1 MAIFKNLKRTR
12 LHHYKERKGLNLKS
26 KASHPFYFT
35 RLIGIY
41 QSMRSIIDNKDSSNE
56 NINIELISDIGTLT
70 NLNLIRAVKSNESN
84 IMGRKYISCVGIDFA
99 LKIAE
104 DFGIKLDDFVRCEN
118 N

>member
-1 MAIFKNLKRTR
+1 M
-12 LHHYKERKGLNLKS
+12 
-26 KASHPFYFT
+26 
-35 RLIGIY
+35 
-41 QSMRSIIDNKDSSNE
+41 
-56 NINIELISDIGTLT
+56 ISDIGTLT